1 MEQRRE
7 PEMKTTFKAALA
19 VLAFA
24 CTSAWSQD
32 PGMMATQ
39 QAMQASQ
46 QATQQ
51 ALQDMQ
57 TAQQASQQAMD
68 AMTMANNAAQWN
80 SGWNPAMLAGP
91 RVLSLSVGP
100 GNVKPGTKVHIDL
113 SPDRNAQIYYTT
125 DGWTPT
131 TASTRYT
138 GPIKIDASTNLQAI
152 AVGSGLP
159 HSLLIR
165 ANYTVNGAAPQPVQ
179 QATLTTNG
187 VLAAGSPIRL
197 KTGSVISSA
206 TAHAGDKASILLDED
221 LKVGDT
227 VVAPKGTPVDAVLT
241 RVVPSKNGAS
251 GQLAFA
257 VHSLT
262 VRGQTIPLVGTE
274 TLEGGVAKDAVIE
287 PSMALTAKVT
297 KATDLSH

>member
-1 MEQRRE
+1 
-7 PEMKTTFKAALA
+7 MKTNLKAALI

-24 CTSAWSQD
+24 CASAYAQD
-32 PGMMATQ
+32 PGMMAAQ

-46 QATQQ
+46 QASQQ

-57 TAQQASQQAMD
+57 TAQQANQQAMD

-80 SGWNPAMLAGP
+80 AGWNPALLAGSH
-91 RVLSLSVGP
+91 VLSLSVGP
-100 GNVKPGTKVHIDL
+100 GNVKAGTKVRIDL

-131 TASTRYT
+131 TDSIRYT
-138 GPIKIDASTNLQAI
+138 GPIRIDASTNLQAI
-152 AVGSGLP
+152 AVGKGLP
-159 HSLLIR
+159 HALLIR
-165 ANYTVNGAAPQPVQ
+165 ANYTVNGPAPQPAQ
-179 QATLTTNG
+179 EAAITTKG
-187 VLAAGSPIRL
+187 ILAAGSPIRL
-197 KTGSVISSA
+197 TTGSVISSA

-262 VRGQTIPLVGTE
+262 VRGQTISLAGTE
-274 TLEGGVAKDAVIE
+274 ALEGGVAKDAVIE
-287 PSMALTAKVT
+287 PGMGLTAKVAQ
-297 KATDLSH
+297 ATTLNP